1 MLLSRMRQTEHFSG
15 GGVRLLLLLDPVPHA
30 AADVRVGDAVRGVES
45 HPPVSPPHPLHHLG

>member
-1 MLLSRMRQTEHFSG
+1 MGQPQHFSG